1 MKVIIYKEN
10 NLKGSTGFVAYIGK
24 QEREG
29 EIFKL
34 TLNDTITKEEDFG
47 ISIWGESELTDSQYN
62 RVQTAVTKEYL
73 KRHLQIL
80 P

>member
-1 MKVIIYKEN
+1 MKVIIYNEN

-29 EIFKL
+29 EIFK
-34 TLNDTITKEEDFG
+34 TTRNDAITKEEDFD
-47 ISIWGESELTDSQYN
+47 ISIWGASDLTDLQFN

-73 KRHLQIL
+73 KRHK
-80 P
+80 